1 MEAKCPNCREI
12 RQLKNLKPFF
22 MANGTAAVRGQCVVC
37 SNLITKTG
45 RIPEHD
51 QLPQPVKPAKPPKPS
66 VAKPAKTSE
75 GAAATAADPVAAK
88 AVVRKPRPVK
98 LAPPPTRTGPPLV
111 IVESPTKAKTIG
123 KFLGRK
129 YQVKASVGHIRDLP
143 KNRLGVDLDND
154 FAPSYVIPMD
164 KKKTVKE
171 LQTIARDARE
181 IWLATDPDREGEA
194 ISWHLAHALKDEIAG
209 KPVQRV
215 EFHEITQHAIDEAFA
230 HPRTID
236 LARVDA
242 QQARRVLDR
251 LVGYT
256 LSPLLR
262 DKMGRK
268 GLSAGRVQSVAL
280 RLVCERERD
289 ILAFVPVEYWT
300 IDAELSKLGVTPD
313 VPKSKAA
320 SLKSFVARLIK
331 IDGKDADLHTQAEAE
346 AVVAAA
352 QNAIYRVQKVDRKDR
367 VRKPAA
373 PFTTSTLQQEAN
385 RKLGFNAKRTM
396 AVAQQL
402 YEGLDVGEGP
412 VGLITYMRTDS
423 TNVASLAQDE
433 ARKFIA
439 QRYGEPFM
447 PPQPPKYNTRA
458 KNAQEAH
465 EAVRPTAVMRVPDE
479 IKAHLDRDQYRL
491 YDLIWKRFVA
501 SQMSNAIFDTTTV
514 DVEAKPDGNG
524 KLKMENGKL
533 DNNNPNFPF
542 SIFNFQFLF
551 RASGSII
558 KFPGFLR
565 VYEEGR
571 DDGGLDDDDEA
582 LGKRL
587 PLLEADEAL
596 QLDKII
602 PAQKFTQ
609 PPPRFTEA
617 TLIKAME
624 EYGIGRPSTYAA
636 TLSLLQSRFYVT
648 REAKAL
654 KPTPLGFQVNDLLV
668 GNFADYINV
677 DFTAQVEDELDS
689 IESGGRAWPPVL
701 HAFYDP
707 FKEIVQQASL
717 SIPKQVKLVEF
728 VGQPCPKC
736 GKPLVYKQGKF
747 GRFIGCSDFPKCTF
761 TEPLSLPG
769 VVCPKCGG
777 KLAEKRVRKAK
788 AVRVFYGC
796 LNYPTCDFT
805 TWNKPLPVAC
815 PNCGKGLVVENGK
828 DKGKCLAC
836 EHVFAVAASE

>member
-12 RQLKNLKPFF
+12 RKLKNLKPFF
-22 MANGTAAVRGQCVVC
+22 MSNGAAAVRGQCVVC
-37 SNLITKTG
+37 SNLISKSG

-51 QLPQPVKPAKPPKPS
+51 NLPQPIKIAKPS
-66 VAKPAKTSE
+66 VPRPKPAD
-75 GAAATAADPVAAK
+75 GADEAATVAP
-88 AVVRKPRPVK
+88 RKPRVVK
-98 LAPPPTRTGPPLV
+98 LPPPPTRNGPPLV

-129 YQVKASVGHIRDLP
+129 FQVKASVGHIRDLP

-154 FAPSYVIPMD
+154 FLPSYVIPMD

-194 ISWHLAHALKDEIAG
+194 ISWHLAHALKDEIVG

-230 HPRTID
+230 HPRDINMP
-236 LARVDA
+236 RVDA

-300 IDAELSKLGVTPD
+300 IDADLSKLNFVENA
-313 VPKSKAA
+313 KSKIQN
-320 SLKSFVARLIK
+320 LKSFTARLNK
-331 IDGKDADLHTQAEAE
+331 IDGKDANLHTQAEAD
-346 AVVAAA
+346 AVLAAVTTA
-352 QNAIYRVQKVDRKDR
+352 QYRVHKVDRKDR
-367 VRKPAA
+367 TRKPAA

-412 VGLITYMRTDS
+412 IGLITYMRTDS
-423 TNVASLAQDE
+423 TNIATSAQDE
-433 ARKFIA
+433 TRKFID
-439 QRYGEPFM
+439 QRYGEAFM
-447 PPQPPKYNTRA
+447 PAQPPKYTARA

-465 EAVRPTAVMRVPDE
+465 EAVRPTSVFRVPDE
-479 IKAHLDRDQYRL
+479 IKPHLDRDQYRL

-514 DVEAKPDGNG
+514 DVEATPVVNG
-524 KLKMENGKL
+524 KLKIENEKL
-533 DNNNPNFPF
+533 VKDGNLKF
-542 SIFNFQFLF
+542 SILNSQFLF
-551 RASGSII
+551 RATGSII
-558 KFPGFLR
+558 KFAGFLR

-571 DDGGLDDDDEA
+571 DEGAGENDDDEA
-582 LGKRL
+582 VGKRL
-587 PLLEADEAL
+587 PMLEANEPL
-596 QLDKII
+596 HLDKLN

-636 TLSLLQSRFYVT
+636 TMSVLQGRFYVT

-668 GNFADYINV
+668 GSFADYINV
-677 DFTAQVEDELDS
+677 DFTAQVEDELDN
-689 IESGGRAWPPVL
+689 IETGARAWPPVL

-707 FKEIVQQASL
+707 FKETVQQAAL
-717 SIPKQVKLVEF
+717 SIPKQEKLVEL
-728 VGQPCPKC
+728 VGAACPKC
-736 GKPLVYKQGKF
+736 GKPLVYKQGRF
-747 GRFIGCSDFPKCTF
+747 GRFIGCSDFPRCSF
-761 TEPLSLPG
+761 TEPLSIPG
-769 VVCPKCGG
+769 VACPKCGG

-805 TWNKPLPVAC
+805 TWNKPLPIPC
-815 PNCGKGLVVENGK
+815 PNCGQGLVVEVSK
-828 DKGKCLAC
+828 DKGKCLKC
-836 EHVFAVAASE
+836 EHVFPVVVNEAG